1 MRKRILFVALVAVV
15 SLCRSIP
22 AKATDVFITF
32 QDLTDAVTVTEPAGT
47 FTCPVGT
54 LEICLTTLA
63 APSAGARI
71 LSATGPGGAGIYPT
85 FAHFTEPGTNSSTIC
100 AGGLVGPCISDGLLT
115 AAVIGG
121 TSVAFTFQSDPA
133 AVTDP
138 GLPACSTAVLVGGCQ
153 FIENGRPQEVGTI
166 TWSDGTVDHIQV
178 SSDVPG
184 TVPEPASL
192 ILLGSGLVMAGG
204 FLRRRLL

>member
-1 MRKRILFVALVAVV
+1 LFVALVAVA

-32 QDLTDAVTVTEPAGT
+32 QDLTDTVTVTEPSGT
-47 FTCPVGT
+47 FTCPIGT
-54 LEICLTTLA
+54 LEICAPTLL
-63 APSAGARI
+63 APGAGARI
-71 LSATGPGGAGIYPT
+71 VSATGPGGLGAYPT
-85 FAHFTEPGTNSSTIC
+85 FAHFAEPGTNSSTIC
-100 AGGLVGPCISDGLLT
+100 AGGALGPCISDGLLT
-115 AAVIGG
+115 TAVING
-121 TSVAFTFQSDPA
+121 TSVVFAFQSDPPIA
-133 AVTDP
+133 TDP

-178 SSDVPG
+178 ASDVPG

-192 ILLGSGLVMAGG
+192 ILLGSGLVMACG
-204 FLRRRLL
+204 FLRRRL